1 MVAHSQDRQTA
12 KTFTSPTFTPP
23 LQQLQEQFG
32 DAMEKVDRTI
42 DSYLISPVPMV
53 STVAKHLIQAGG
65 KRLRPLLTLASNH
78 LFGPLCQEAIYLAAA
93 VEFIH
98 TATLLHDDVIDV
110 SDLRR
115 GLKTANSLW
124 GNPTSILVGDFLFA
138 QAFNLMV
145 KCQNLDVLQILST
158 ASAKIAEGEVLQLSL
173 SHDMAISQEDHL
185 KIIGAKTAELFAA
198 ACQAG
203 AATANATPQDNL
215 SLYYYGYYLGLA
227 FQLTDDILDYTGE
240 TFAIGKEKGDDFR
253 AGKITLPVIF
263 ALQKAAP
270 DERVFWEKAL
280 LSPAQ
285 TPDDFTTA
293 MTLIHKHNGFDQAY
307 ALATIYSQKAISY
320 LDTMPSSLYKQL
332 LIDIADY
339 CVHRNL

>member
-1 MVAHSQDRQTA
+1 MVAHSRDWQTT
-12 KTFTSPTFTPP
+12 KRFVSP
-23 LQQLQEQFG
+23 LEKLQEQFG
-32 DAMEKVDRTI
+32 DTMIKVDQTI
-42 DSYLISPVPMV
+42 DRYLISPVPMV

-65 KRLRPLLTLASNH
+65 KRLRPLLTLASNR
-78 LFGPLCQEAIYLAAA
+78 LFGPLRGEALYLAAA

-203 AATANATPQDNL
+203 AATANATSQENQC
-215 SLYYYGYYLGLA
+215 LYYYGYYLGIA

-240 TFAIGKEKGDDFR
+240 TFAIGKEKGDDFK

-263 ALQKAAP
+263 ALQKATP
-270 DERVFWEKAL
+270 DEFIFWKKTL

-285 TPDDFTTA
+285 TSDDINTA
-293 MTLIHKHNGFDQAY
+293 ITLIHKHKGFDQAY
-307 ALATIYSQKAISY
+307 ALATTYSKKAISC
-320 LDTMPSSLYKQL
+320 LDTIPPSLYKEM
-332 LIDIADY
+332 LIDIATY